1 MQESRGLA
9 DGRPLATPIL
19 LLSIFHQ
26 VLLSEIFWAEIP
38 HQLPFEQKNAQV
50 SEFANLDI
58 RVFDSTL
65 PQAT

>member
-9 DGRPLATPIL
+9 DGRPPATPIL
-19 LLSIFHQ
+19 
-26 VLLSEIFWAEIP
+26 LLSEIFWAEIP

-58 RVFDSTL
+58 RMFDSTL